1 MSPRRGEEG
10 VEEKMEGEGE
20 REREGRSGGG
30 GWSQTSLPL
39 FMLVTQVARVS
50 LRSATGRLFSALL

>member
-10 VEEKMEGEGE
+10 VEEKMEGE
-20 REREGRSGGG
+20 REREGRRGGS
-30 GWSQTSLPL
+30 WSQTSLPL

>member
-10 VEEKMEGEGE
+10 VEEKW
-20 REREGRSGGG
+20 REREKERVEG

>member
-20 REREGRSGGG
+20 REREGRRGGLVPDFLAPFHVGNTG
-30 GWSQTSLPL
+30 GPGQP
-39 FMLVTQVARVS
+39 QVS
-50 LRSATGRLFSALL
+50 DRSAL

>member
-20 REREGRSGGG
+20 REREGRRGG

>member
-10 VEEKMEGEGE
+10 VEEKW
-20 REREGRSGGG
+20 REREKERVEGGG

>member
-1 MSPRRGEEG
+1 MSPRRGEKG

-20 REREGRSGGG
+20 REREGRRG